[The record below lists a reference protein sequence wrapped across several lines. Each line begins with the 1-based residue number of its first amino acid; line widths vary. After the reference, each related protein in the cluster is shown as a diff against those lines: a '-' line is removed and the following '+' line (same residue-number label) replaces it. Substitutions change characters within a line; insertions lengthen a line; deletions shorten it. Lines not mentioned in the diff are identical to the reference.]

1 MNYRR
6 YTEEP
11 YSSALFDTFDSVYR
25 TGEPVST
32 FGWEIIRGD
41 GSRRYAEASAAPI
54 REPNGEIVG
63 FRGIIRDVTD
73 RRQAET
79 QLEQRSR
86 ELARSN
92 DELRQFTSIASHDLQ
107 EPLRMV
113 AGYTHLLARRYE
125 GQLDDEADQFFRY
138 AVDGVQRMQRLI
150 RDLLSYSRVQTHG
163 REPETVDAGEPL
175 AWALSNLETA
185 ISEARGEITR
195 DPMPIVRAD
204 PTQLGQLFENLIAN
218 AVKFRGGR
226 PLRVHVGVE
235 RRPRE
240 WVFSVRDNG
249 IGIDLQYQG
258 RIFEI
263 FQRIHPGDELE
274 GTGIG
279 LAICKRI
286 VDRHGGRLWVESVQ
300 GSGATFYFTLPVPF
314 EDRTGAPLEGPELLE
329 DPPAEGPV
337 AEEPDAE
344 AAAAGNPPASEF
356 EPTTAATGEPD
367 AADPVAERT
376 AVTSGGRTR
385 AAKGEAESAAETTRT
400 PEGGLHPAADST

>member
-79 QLEQRSR
+79 KLEQRSR

-92 DELRQFTSIASHDLQ
+92 EELRQFTSIASHDLQ

-125 GQLDDEADQFFRY
+125 GQLDEEADQFIRY

-185 ISEARGEITR
+185 ISEARGEVTR

-204 PTQLGQLFENLIAN
+204 PTQLGQLFQNLLAN

-226 PLRVHVGVE
+226 PLRVHVGAE

-263 FQRIHPGDELE
+263 FQRIHPGDELD

-279 LAICKRI
+279 LAICKQI

-300 GSGATFYFTLPVPF
+300 GSGATFYFTLPLPF
-314 EDRTGAPLEGPELLE
+314 EDRTGSPLEGPEPLE
-329 DPPAEGPV
+329 NPRGEGPV
-337 AEEPDAE
+337 EEDPTAE
-344 AAAAGNPPASEF
+344 AAVDEDPTAREPIAREPTATEPAAGEPA
-356 EPTTAATGEPD
+356 GEPA
-367 AADPVAERT
+367 AADPT
-376 AVTSGGRTR
+376 
-385 AAKGEAESAAETTRT
+385 
-400 PEGGLHPAADST
+400 